1 MFTTVL
7 ASATFYLDNFHISY
21 SNYQKIYRNDLKCLN
36 IASLKKN
43 YGES

>member
-21 SNYQKIYRNDLKCLN
+21 SNYPKIYRNDLKCLN
-36 IASLKKN
+36 IASLKN
-43 YGES
+43 YDES